1 MMRKLLT
8 FYAILHLFIKHK
20 QLKWYAI
27 KQKLK
32 DQRIQWKRPKTEI
45 WYKIKSAFHVS
56 TERRGVQQ
64 MWVEKNGISFRKIFD
79 R

>member
-32 DQRIQWKRPKTEI
+32 DQRIQ
-45 WYKIKSAFHVS
+45 
-56 TERRGVQQ
+56 
-64 MWVEKNGISFRKIFD
+64 
-79 R
+79 